1 MHLLIHGKQN
11 INKKIYNRFQ
21 IDDIQAHIQN

>member
-1 MHLLIHGKQN
+1 MHLFIHGNRK
-11 INKKIYNRFQ
+11 IDKKIYNRFQ